1 MYDYV
6 PRAAQEDGVSLEV
19 RRVGTLPSWGRVLE
33 SVRRSVASVIEQR
46 VACNAR
52 RHRWRYCPRVSLNR
66 GAVLVSIRGMR
77 CISAGFLQTRRVGG
91 CMRGLRSV
99 AGTVV
104 AAALLAAAA
113 PRIAWGDVRTATH
126 DDAPP
131 EPRPFDLLA

>member
-1 MYDYV
+1 MQCPMYFFACLKD
-6 PRAAQEDGVSLEV
+6 
-19 RRVGTLPSWGRVLE
+19 TLNLS
-33 SVRRSVASVIEQR
+33 
-46 VACNAR
+46 AR
-52 RHRWRYCPRVSLNR
+52 YSPE
-66 GAVLVSIRGMR
+66 
-77 CISAGFLQTRRVGG
+77 RRVGG
-91 CMRGLRSV
+91 CMRGWRSV

>member
-1 MYDYV
+1 MPDDL
-6 PRAAQEDGVSLEV
+6 AGDIV
-19 RRVGTLPSWGRVLE
+19 R
-33 SVRRSVASVIEQR
+33 
-46 VACNAR
+46 
-52 RHRWRYCPRVSLNR
+52 
-66 GAVLVSIRGMR
+66 
-77 CISAGFLQTRRVGG
+77 GFLSREARGNACLLVFFRARRVGG